1 MNSLDAIE
9 QDTFI
14 SAATPLLNLITHI
27 TGLKTSFITTI
38 DWQAQQQ
45 TVVIAQNTGDLH
57 IASGS
62 QLAWTDS
69 MCQLMLS
76 EQLTA
81 TTEIQ
86 LRFPD
91 SGGAQLGMQSF
102 VVLPIK
108 IADQMIGTLCGAS
121 DDKVELNNHQIES
134 LGYIADALA
143 LQLKLTIDARNAEAK
158 MDSLRDQIEN
168 LATLANTDPLTE
180 LLNRRAFQQR
190 YEFAIKLSKRTKQ
203 PLSVMMIDID
213 DFKQFNDEFGH
224 ETGDAIIKMVGDGL
238 KYIARS
244 TDIPCRVGG
253 DEFILVALNTDSN
266 GLMLLAKRLNDY
278 VKLHSKQLQRP
289 CSLSIGIACSSHGA
303 PEELIRFADEALY
316 MSKASGRDA
325 ISVYQADDA

>member
-1 MNSLDAIE
+1 MNSLGVIGQDA
-9 QDTFI
+9 FI
-14 SAATPLLNLITHI
+14 SAAAPLLELITHI
-27 TGLKTSFITTI
+27 TGLETSFVTTI
-38 DWQAQQQ
+38 DWQAKQQ
-45 TVVIAQNTGDLH
+45 TVLLAQNTGSLQVE
-57 IASGS
+57 SGS
-62 QLAWTDS
+62 QVAWTDS

-76 EQLTA
+76 EHLTA

-86 LRFPD
+86 LRFPE
-91 SGGAQLGMQSF
+91 SGGALQGMQSF

-121 DDKVELNNHQIES
+121 DEKVELNDYHIKS

-158 MDSLRDQIEN
+158 VDSLRDQIEN

-180 LLNRRAFQQR
+180 LLNRRAFQHR
-190 YEFAIKLSKRTKQ
+190 YEFAIKLTKRTKQ

-213 DFKQFNDEFGH
+213 GFKQFNDEFGH
-224 ETGDAIIKMVGDGL
+224 ETGDAIIKIVGEGL
-238 KYIARS
+238 KHIARS

-253 DEFILVALNTDSN
+253 DEFILAALNTDSD
-266 GLMLLAKRLNDY
+266 GLSLLAERLREY
-278 VKLHSKQLQRP
+278 VKLHSNKLQRP
-289 CSLSIGIACSSHGA
+289 CSLSIGIACSRHGA

-325 ISVYQADDA
+325 ISVYQPD

>member
-1 MNSLDAIE
+1 MNSLGVIE
-9 QDTFI
+9 QDAFI
-14 SAATPLLNLITHI
+14 SAAAPLLELITHI
-27 TGLKTSFITTI
+27 TGLETSFVTTI

-45 TVVIAQNTGDLH
+45 TVLLAQNTGSLQVE
-57 IASGS
+57 SGS
-62 QLAWTDS
+62 QVAWTDS

-76 EQLTA
+76 EHLTA

-86 LRFPD
+86 LRFPE
-91 SGGAQLGMQSF
+91 SGGALQGMQSF

-121 DDKVELNNHQIES
+121 DEKVELNDYHIKS

-158 MDSLRDQIEN
+158 VDSLRDQIEN

-180 LLNRRAFQQR
+180 LLNRRAFQHR
-190 YEFAIKLSKRTKQ
+190 YEFAIKLTKRTKQ

-213 DFKQFNDEFGH
+213 GFKQFNDEFGH
-224 ETGDAIIKMVGDGL
+224 ETGDAIIKIVAEGL
-238 KYIARS
+238 KRIARS

-253 DEFILVALNTDSN
+253 DEFILAALNTDSD
-266 GLMLLAKRLNDY
+266 GLSLLAERLREY
-278 VKLHSKQLQRP
+278 VKLHSNKLQRP
-289 CSLSIGIACSSHGA
+289 CSLSIGIACSRHGA

-325 ISVYQADDA
+325 ISVYQPD